1 MTITADWRGPSRLWW
16 LYFYC
21 LAGFAVLGAVPY
33 FLVLLRVE
41 QEDKV
46 LIGAAAWALN
56 ACDLVGLWCYIRSR
70 RLGVAWLWR
79 LFLALTVAQ
88 LAFVAYQFEK
98 AFMMVLPFESF
109 FPIKGARIVS
119 LVGLCSVLFAVPL
132 LIALWRYAFRSPE
145 LWRS

>member
-1 MTITADWRGPSRLWW
+1 MTITADWQRPSMLWW

-33 FLVLLRVE
+33 VLVLLRSE
-41 QEDKV
+41 QEHKM
-46 LIGAAAWALN
+46 LIGAAAWVLN

-70 RLGVAWLWR
+70 PLGVAWLWR
-79 LFLALTVAQ
+79 VFLALTVAQ
-88 LAFVAYQFEK
+88 LAFAAYQFEK

-109 FPIKGARIVS
+109 FPVRGERIVS

-145 LWRS
+145 LWQP